1 MCLGLAA
8 GYREPNNDMRKRI
21 ENILTESFNSQ
32 YYILTLTYNP
42 KCSPE
47 SAEDA
52 RRQMQSYI
60 RKLKRYCE
68 KHGLKK
74 LKYIAFVDES
84 KNKRLYHQI
93 IINSDIETTELKN
106 AWNRGIVHIRQLR
119 YDIERTKE
127 LACYLADTPLVRSLC
142 VSRG

>member
-1 MCLGLAA
+1 MT
-8 GYREPNNDMRKRI
+8 ETPTKKRI
-21 ENILTESFNSQ
+21 EHILTENFNSQ
-32 YYILTLTYNP
+32 YHLLTLTYNP
-42 KCSPE
+42 KYLPE
-47 SAEDA
+47 SVEDA
-52 RRQMQSYI
+52 RRQMQNYM

-84 KNKRLYHQI
+84 KNKHLYHQI
-93 IINSDIETTELKN
+93 IISGDIETTELKN

-142 VSRG
+142 VSQGLNHIREV